1 MHAPGRGEAVD
12 GSLEVRGLEIGQ
24 GEPARP
30 RAVGVVPHGELSL
43 GAGGP
48 FAVGDCGILG
58 RIGRLVGD
66 QRARGTIGRG
76 LEFARGEPGRGVD
89 EMTFSTVAIGRRT
102 RRWQAVETRVDD
114 ASLPF
119 GQLTRREGRAARRR
133 RGSRLGRAHDLVP
146 GGAIV
151 TGGPAQQVGGIRG
164 ATEPRNATFVDD
176 ARSKAPVRADTAR
189 HRGEPRTEIDQHG
202 GIEVVVG
209 AGVDRVERGLDGS
222 HGRGRMRGS
231 FGRSSALHRH
241 GWLGQNSNH
250 DLTPLPSRLALTRA
264 RSSNSLSNIRSIG
277 KGDPR
282 TFWKL
287 FAGRYGGQMLVN
299 RLPGLALDL
308 SRDLATV
315 VPRTLQLLDAAE
327 RLLDR
332 ADGLVTDIDATRRN
346 ADEVIHRTEAVVTDA
361 QELIAR
367 TSTVVT
373 DADEIIART
382 STVVGDADEIIGR
395 TSRVVTDANALI
407 VRTAGTVASAEP
419 TVRRADEL
427 VSALTPPVERLLPT
441 LERLAE
447 STHPEE
453 VEALINLID
462 HLPMLVGKLEV
473 DIVPIL
479 ENMRSVGPDIHALL
493 DTVQDLAGMLAK
505 IPGLGRRLKNDD

>member
-1 MHAPGRGEAVD
+1 
-12 GSLEVRGLEIGQ
+12 
-24 GEPARP
+24 
-30 RAVGVVPHGELSL
+30 
-43 GAGGP
+43 
-48 FAVGDCGILG
+48 
-58 RIGRLVGD
+58 
-66 QRARGTIGRG
+66 
-76 LEFARGEPGRGVD
+76 
-89 EMTFSTVAIGRRT
+89 
-102 RRWQAVETRVDD
+102 
-114 ASLPF
+114 
-119 GQLTRREGRAARRR
+119 
-133 RGSRLGRAHDLVP
+133 
-146 GGAIV
+146 
-151 TGGPAQQVGGIRG
+151 
-164 ATEPRNATFVDD
+164 
-176 ARSKAPVRADTAR
+176 
-189 HRGEPRTEIDQHG
+189 
-202 GIEVVVG
+202 
-209 AGVDRVERGLDGS
+209 
-222 HGRGRMRGS
+222 
-231 FGRSSALHRH
+231 
-241 GWLGQNSNH
+241 
-250 DLTPLPSRLALTRA
+250 
-264 RSSNSLSNIRSIG
+264 
-277 KGDPR
+277 
-282 TFWKL
+282 
-287 FAGRYGGQMLVN
+287 MLVN